1 MSKYKMVL
9 IGSTIL
15 LLLLSPRFVVKA
27 EEINSNTIVDM
38 ANQGKSD
45 FLMVDGFPNIC
56 TKNIITAPNSNEP
69 LESEKSKPPESR
81 ESANQSSESEKSKP
95 PKSGENANQSSESE
109 PNVNQSP
116 ESEKSDVTESGSNTN
131 QSSESEKTKSP
142 ESGESANQSS
152 ESEKSKPSA
161 SEPNANQS
169 SESEKTKSPESE
181 TNANQPSA
189 SEPNVNQST
198 ESEKS
203 DVTGSGSN
211 TNQPIDFDKENDNL
225 NVSNEVTEMP
235 SDNIEEN
242 IIQSVDTNQFVESD
256 NNKNVEENNEISD
269 ENGFNLMP
277 SAAENKSSKQKRY
290 DVLKVIPTKNI
301 NYDWQLSALNTVI
314 LTFIILTGIYGIFIL
329 LPMVQTLVWINRKQ
343 TLLLNKM
350 GS

>member
-1 MSKYKMVL
+1 MVL

-15 LLLLSPRFVVKA
+15 LLILSPRFVVKA

-38 ANQGKSD
+38 DNQGKPD

-56 TKNIITAPNSNEP
+56 TKNIMTAPNSNEP
-69 LESEKSKPPESR
+69 LESEKSKPPESGAN
-81 ESANQSSESEKSKP
+81 ANQSSESEKSK
-95 PKSGENANQSSESE
+95 S
-109 PNVNQSP
+109 
-116 ESEKSDVTESGSNTN
+116 
-131 QSSESEKTKSP
+131 
-142 ESGESANQSS
+142 
-152 ESEKSKPSA
+152 SA

-181 TNANQPSA
+181 TNANQPSESEESKPSA
-189 SEPNVNQST
+189 SEPNVNQPT

-203 DVTGSGSN
+203 DVTESGSN
-211 TNQPIDFDKENDNL
+211 ANQSVDFDKENDNL

-242 IIQSVDTNQFVESD
+242 IIQSIDTNQFVESD

-269 ENGFNLMP
+269 ENGFNLIS

-314 LTFIILTGIYGIFIL
+314 LASIILTGIYGIFIL
-329 LPMVQTLVWINRKQ
+329 LPMVQTLIWINRKQ
-343 TLLLNKM
+343 TMLLNKM
-350 GS
+350 GNYKNDV

>member
-1 MSKYKMVL
+1 MSKNKMVL

-15 LLLLSPRFVVKA
+15 LLILSPRFVVKA

-38 ANQGKSD
+38 DNQGKPD

-56 TKNIITAPNSNEP
+56 TKNIMTAPNSNEP
-69 LESEKSKPPESR
+69 LESEKSKPPESG
-81 ESANQSSESEKSKP
+81 ANANRSSESEKSKP
-95 PKSGENANQSSESE
+95 P
-109 PNVNQSP
+109 
-116 ESEKSDVTESGSNTN
+116 ESG
-131 QSSESEKTKSP
+131 
-142 ESGESANQSS
+142 A
-152 ESEKSKPSA
+152 
-161 SEPNANQS
+161 NANQS

-189 SEPNVNQST
+189 SEPNINQPT
-198 ESEKS
+198 ESS
-203 DVTGSGSN
+203 SN
-211 TNQPIDFDKENDNL
+211 TNQSIDFDKENDNL

-242 IIQSVDTNQFVESD
+242 IIQSIDTNQFVESD

-269 ENGFNLMP
+269 ENGFNLIS

-314 LTFIILTGIYGIFIL
+314 LASIILTGIYGISIL
-329 LPMVQTLVWINRKQ
+329 LPMVQTLIWINRKQ
-343 TLLLNKM
+343 TMLLNKI
-350 GS
+350 GSYKNYE

>member
-1 MSKYKMVL
+1 MSKNKMVL

-15 LLLLSPRFVVKA
+15 LLILSPRFVVKA

-38 ANQGKSD
+38 NNQGKPD

-56 TKNIITAPNSNEP
+56 TKNIMTAPNSNEP
-69 LESEKSKPPESR
+69 LESEKSKS
-81 ESANQSSESEKSKP
+81 
-95 PKSGENANQSSESE
+95 
-109 PNVNQSP
+109 
-116 ESEKSDVTESGSNTN
+116 
-131 QSSESEKTKSP
+131 
-142 ESGESANQSS
+142 
-152 ESEKSKPSA
+152 SA

-189 SEPNVNQST
+189 SEPNIKQPSASEPNINQPT
-198 ESEKS
+198 ESS
-203 DVTGSGSN
+203 SN
-211 TNQPIDFDKENDNL
+211 TNQSIDFDKENDNL

-242 IIQSVDTNQFVESD
+242 IIQSIDTNQFVESD

-269 ENGFNLMP
+269 ENGFNLIS

-314 LTFIILTGIYGIFIL
+314 LASIILTGIYGIFIL
-329 LPMVQTLVWINRKQ
+329 LPMVQTLIWINRKQ
-343 TLLLNKM
+343 TMLLSKM
-350 GS
+350 GNYKNYE

>member
-1 MSKYKMVL
+1 MSKNKMVL

-15 LLLLSPRFVVKA
+15 LLILSPRFVVKA

-38 ANQGKSD
+38 DNQGKPD

-56 TKNIITAPNSNEP
+56 TKNIMTAPNSNEP
-69 LESEKSKPPESR
+69 LESEKSKPPESG
-81 ESANQSSESEKSKP
+81 ANANRSSESEKSK
-95 PKSGENANQSSESE
+95 S
-109 PNVNQSP
+109 
-116 ESEKSDVTESGSNTN
+116 
-131 QSSESEKTKSP
+131 
-142 ESGESANQSS
+142 
-152 ESEKSKPSA
+152 SA

-189 SEPNVNQST
+189 SEPNINQPT
-198 ESEKS
+198 ESS
-203 DVTGSGSN
+203 SN
-211 TNQPIDFDKENDNL
+211 TNQSIDFDKENDNL

-242 IIQSVDTNQFVESD
+242 IIQSIDTNQFVESD

-269 ENGFNLMP
+269 ENGFNLI
-277 SAAENKSSKQKRY
+277 SSVAEYKSSKQKRY

-314 LTFIILTGIYGIFIL
+314 LAFMILTGIYGIFIL
-329 LPMVQTLVWINRKQ
+329 LPMVQTLIWINRKQ

-350 GS
+350 GNYKNDE

>member
-1 MSKYKMVL
+1 MVL

-15 LLLLSPRFVVKA
+15 LLILSPRFVVKA

-38 ANQGKSD
+38 DNQGKPD
-45 FLMVDGFPNIC
+45 FLMVDGFPNVC
-56 TKNIITAPNSNEP
+56 TKNIMTAPNSNEP
-69 LESEKSKPPESR
+69 LESEKSKPPESGAN
-81 ESANQSSESEKSKP
+81 ANQSSESEKSK
-95 PKSGENANQSSESE
+95 SSASE
-109 PNVNQSP
+109 PNA
-116 ESEKSDVTESGSNTN
+116 N

-152 ESEKSKPSA
+152 ESEKSKLSA

-189 SEPNVNQST
+189 SEPNINQPT
-198 ESEKS
+198 ESS
-203 DVTGSGSN
+203 SN
-211 TNQPIDFDKENDNL
+211 TNQSIDFDKENDNL

-242 IIQSVDTNQFVESD
+242 IIQSIDTNQFVESD

-269 ENGFNLMP
+269 ENGFNLIS

-329 LPMVQTLVWINRKQ
+329 LPMVQTLIWINRKQ
-343 TLLLNKM
+343 AQLLNKI
-350 GS
+350 GSYKNYE

>member
-1 MSKYKMVL
+1 MSKNKMVL

-15 LLLLSPRFVVKA
+15 LLILSPRFVVKA

-38 ANQGKSD
+38 NNQGKPD

-56 TKNIITAPNSNEP
+56 IKNIMTAPNSNEP
-69 LESEKSKPPESR
+69 LESEKSKPPESGAN
-81 ESANQSSESEKSKP
+81 ANQSSESEKSK
-95 PKSGENANQSSESE
+95 S
-109 PNVNQSP
+109 
-116 ESEKSDVTESGSNTN
+116 
-131 QSSESEKTKSP
+131 
-142 ESGESANQSS
+142 
-152 ESEKSKPSA
+152 SA

-169 SESEKTKSPESE
+169 SESEKTKPPESE
-181 TNANQPSA
+181 TNANQPSESEESKPSA
-189 SEPNVNQST
+189 SEPNVNQPT

-203 DVTGSGSN
+203 DVTESGSN
-211 TNQPIDFDKENDNL
+211 ANQSVDFDKENDNL

-242 IIQSVDTNQFVESD
+242 IIQSIDTNQFVESD

-269 ENGFNLMP
+269 ENGFNLIS

-314 LTFIILTGIYGIFIL
+314 LASIILTGIYGIFIL
-329 LPMVQTLVWINRKQ
+329 LPMVQTLIWINRKQ
-343 TLLLNKM
+343 TMLLNKI
-350 GS
+350 GSYKNYE

>member
-1 MSKYKMVL
+1 MSKYKRVL
-9 IGSTIL
+9 MGSTIL
-15 LLLLSPRFVVKA
+15 LLILSPRFVVKA

-38 ANQGKSD
+38 DNQGKSD

-56 TKNIITAPNSNEP
+56 TKNIMTAPNSNEP
-69 LESEKSKPPESR
+69 LESEKSKPPES
-81 ESANQSSESEKSKP
+81 
-95 PKSGENANQSSESE
+95 
-109 PNVNQSP
+109 
-116 ESEKSDVTESGSNTN
+116 
-131 QSSESEKTKSP
+131 
-142 ESGESANQSS
+142 GESANQSS
-152 ESEKSKPSA
+152 ESEKSKSSA

-189 SEPNVNQST
+189 SEPNVNQPT

-203 DVTGSGSN
+203 DMTESSSN
-211 TNQPIDFDKENDNL
+211 TNQSVDFDKENDNL

-235 SDNIEEN
+235 SDNIEGT
-242 IIQSVDTNQFVESD
+242 IIQSIDTNQFVESD

-269 ENGFNLMP
+269 ENGFNLIS

-314 LTFIILTGIYGIFIL
+314 LTSIILTGIYGISIL
-329 LPMVQTLVWINRKQ
+329 LPMVQTLIWINRKQ
-343 TLLLNKM
+343 TMLLSKM
-350 GS
+350 GNYKNYE

>member
-1 MSKYKMVL
+1 MSKYKRVL
-9 IGSTIL
+9 MGSTIL

-27 EEINSNTIVDM
+27 EEINSNTVVDM

-45 FLMVDGFPNIC
+45 FLMVDGFPSIY
-56 TKNIITAPNSNEP
+56 TKNIMTAPNSNEP
-69 LESEKSKPPESR
+69 LESEKSKPPESG
-81 ESANQSSESEKSKP
+81 ESANQFSESEKT
-95 PKSGENANQSSESE
+95 KSPESGANANQPSESE

-161 SEPNANQS
+161 SEPN
-169 SESEKTKSPESE
+169 
-181 TNANQPSA
+181 
-189 SEPNVNQST
+189 VNQST

-211 TNQPIDFDKENDNL
+211 TNQSIDFDKENDNL

-242 IIQSVDTNQFVESD
+242 IIQSIDTNQFVESD

>member
-1 MSKYKMVL
+1 MSKNKMVL

-15 LLLLSPRFVVKA
+15 LLILSPRFVVKA

-38 ANQGKSD
+38 DNRGKSD
-45 FLMVDGFPNIC
+45 FLMGDGFPNIY
-56 TKNIITAPNSNEP
+56 TKNIMTVPNSNGP
-69 LESEKSKPPESR
+69 LESEKSK
-81 ESANQSSESEKSKP
+81 SSESE
-95 PKSGENANQSSESE
+95 ESA
-109 PNVNQSP
+109 
-116 ESEKSDVTESGSNTN
+116 N

-142 ESGESANQSS
+142 ESDESANQSS
-152 ESEKSKPSA
+152 ESEKSKSPT

-189 SEPNVNQST
+189 SEPNINQPT
-198 ESEKS
+198 ESS
-203 DVTGSGSN
+203 SN
-211 TNQPIDFDKENDNL
+211 TNQSIDFDKENDNL

-242 IIQSVDTNQFVESD
+242 IIQSIDTNQFVESD

-269 ENGFNLMP
+269 ENGFNLIS
-277 SAAENKSSKQKRY
+277 SAAEDKSSKQKRY

-329 LPMVQTLVWINRKQ
+329 LPMVQTLIWINRKQ
-343 TLLLNKM
+343 TQLLNKI
-350 GS
+350 GSYKNYE

>member
-1 MSKYKMVL
+1 MGKYKRVL

-15 LLLLSPRFVVKA
+15 LLILSPRFVVKA

-38 ANQGKSD
+38 DNQGKSD
-45 FLMVDGFPNIC
+45 FLMVDGSPNIY
-56 TKNIITAPNSNEP
+56 TKNIMTAPNSNEP
-69 LESEKSKPPESR
+69 LESEKLKPPESG
-81 ESANQSSESEKSKP
+81 ESVNQSSESEKSKP
-95 PKSGENANQSSESE
+95 
-109 PNVNQSP
+109 
-116 ESEKSDVTESGSNTN
+116 
-131 QSSESEKTKSP
+131 P

-152 ESEKSKPSA
+152 ESEKSKSSA

-169 SESEKTKSPESE
+169 SESGKTKSPESE

-189 SEPNVNQST
+189 SEPNVNQPT

-203 DVTGSGSN
+203 DMTESSSN
-211 TNQPIDFDKENDNL
+211 TNQSVDFDKENDNL

-242 IIQSVDTNQFVESD
+242 IIQSIDTNQFVGSD

-269 ENGFNLMP
+269 ENGFNLIS

-314 LTFIILTGIYGIFIL
+314 LASIILTGIYGISIL
-329 LPMVQTLVWINRKQ
+329 LPMVQTLIWINRKQ
-343 TLLLNKM
+343 TMLLNKI
-350 GS
+350 GSYKNYE

>member
-1 MSKYKMVL
+1 MSKYKRVL
-9 IGSTIL
+9 MGSTIL
-15 LLLLSPRFVVKA
+15 LLILSPRFVVKA

-38 ANQGKSD
+38 DNQGKSD

-69 LESEKSKPPESR
+69 LESEKSKPPES
-81 ESANQSSESEKSKP
+81 
-95 PKSGENANQSSESE
+95 
-109 PNVNQSP
+109 
-116 ESEKSDVTESGSNTN
+116 
-131 QSSESEKTKSP
+131 
-142 ESGESANQSS
+142 GESANQSS

-181 TNANQPSA
+181 ANANQPSESEESKPSA
-189 SEPNVNQST
+189 SEPSVNQPS

-203 DVTGSGSN
+203 DVTESGSN
-211 TNQPIDFDKENDNL
+211 TNQSVDFDKGNDNL
-225 NVSNEVTEMP
+225 NVSNEEIEMP
-235 SDNIEEN
+235 SDNMEGT
-242 IIQSVDTNQFVESD
+242 IIQSIDTNQFLESD
-256 NNKNVEENNEISD
+256 NNKSVEGNSEISD
-269 ENGFNLMP
+269 ENGFSLMP

-329 LPMVQTLVWINRKQ
+329 LPMVQTLIWINRKQ
-343 TLLLNKM
+343 TMLLSKM
-350 GS
+350 GNYKNYE

>member
-1 MSKYKMVL
+1 MSKNKMVL

-15 LLLLSPRFVVKA
+15 LLILSPRFVVKA

-38 ANQGKSD
+38 DNQGKPD

-56 TKNIITAPNSNEP
+56 TKNIMTAPNSNEP
-69 LESEKSKPPESR
+69 LESEKSKPPESGAN
-81 ESANQSSESEKSKP
+81 ANQSSESEKSKP
-95 PKSGENANQSSESE
+95 PESGANANQSSESE
-109 PNVNQSP
+109 KSKSSASEPNA
-116 ESEKSDVTESGSNTN
+116 N

-152 ESEKSKPSA
+152 ESEKSKLSA

-169 SESEKTKSPESE
+169 SESEKTKSQESE

-189 SEPNVNQST
+189 SEPNINQPT
-198 ESEKS
+198 ESS
-203 DVTGSGSN
+203 SN
-211 TNQPIDFDKENDNL
+211 TNQSIDFDKENDNL

-242 IIQSVDTNQFVESD
+242 IIQSIDTNQFVESD

-269 ENGFNLMP
+269 ENGFNLIS

-329 LPMVQTLVWINRKQ
+329 LPMVQTLIWINRKQ
-343 TLLLNKM
+343 TQLLNKI
-350 GS
+350 GSYKNYE

>member
-15 LLLLSPRFVVKA
+15 LLILSPRFVVKA

-38 ANQGKSD
+38 DNQGKSD
-45 FLMVDGFPNIC
+45 FLMVDGSPNIY
-56 TKNIITAPNSNEP
+56 TKNIMTAPNSNEP
-69 LESEKSKPPESR
+69 LESEKSKPPES
-81 ESANQSSESEKSKP
+81 
-95 PKSGENANQSSESE
+95 
-109 PNVNQSP
+109 
-116 ESEKSDVTESGSNTN
+116 
-131 QSSESEKTKSP
+131 
-142 ESGESANQSS
+142 GESANQSS
-152 ESEKSKPSA
+152 ESEKSKSSA
-161 SEPNANQS
+161 SDPNANQS

-189 SEPNVNQST
+189 SDPNVNQST
-198 ESEKS
+198 ESEKPDMTES
-203 DVTGSGSN
+203 SSN
-211 TNQPIDFDKENDNL
+211 TNQSVDFDKENDNL

-242 IIQSVDTNQFVESD
+242 IIQSIDTNQFVESD

-269 ENGFNLMP
+269 ENGFNLIS

-314 LTFIILTGIYGIFIL
+314 LTSIILTGIYGISIL
-329 LPMVQTLVWINRKQ
+329 LPMVQTLIWINRKQ
-343 TLLLNKM
+343 MMLLSKM
-350 GS
+350 GNYKNYE